1 MSDRKESLTPDMD
14 ALRQLRDELRVQL
27 HLAKAEAKDHWDKLE
42 EKWEQ
47 IQAQTLE
54 AGRESVQKLTE
65 GTQKLMTEL
74 KREYEELKSTL

>member
-1 MSDRKESLTPDMD
+1 MSDLKESLTRDID

-47 IQAQTLE
+47 IQAQSLE

-65 GTQKLMTEL
+65 GTQKLVSEL